1 MSASVRAR
9 ARGPSGSRRA
19 LRRAAVLLVL
29 STSLLASLALGAVSA
44 QPPAP
49 VARLTAEEAHS
60 TGRGMSLV
68 HRADLASGLLEL
80 RVDAAG
86 AAPELLAVAPGGARA
101 AIAPALGLDPTT
113 LSVVHPDGSQLN
125 INLDGVVGAAFAPDA
140 ETLLAVD
147 GAGTLQRIDL
157 AAGTLQV
164 VADGPFLGPVTV
176 AEDGSLLLLAVSS
189 VEAPFRSRLV
199 RLDPTSGE
207 AVQLVDD
214 DLVYGAQ
221 ELTDGSLAVV
231 AHQRG
236 GGTAVRRVA
245 DGVTTLLADLGVGAV
260 NVAISPNGRMLAWEL
275 QGEGILV
282 ADGAGAEP
290 RPLGPGSQPT
300 FAPDG
305 RSLLVRD
312 EDGGH
317 VLVTL
322 AGSRTLLSGPAAFAA
337 SCTGRCRS

>member
-29 STSLLASLALGAVSA
+29 STSLLASLAIGAVSA
-44 QPPAP
+44 LPPAP
-49 VARLTAEEAHS
+49 VARLTAEEARAA
-60 TGRGMSLV
+60 GVGMSLV
-68 HRADLASGLLEL
+68 ERADLAGGLLEL

-101 AIAPALGLDPTT
+101 ATAPALGLDPTT
-113 LSVVHPDGSQLN
+113 LSVVHPDGSHLN
-125 INLDGVVGAAFAPDA
+125 VNLDGVVGAAFAPDS
-140 ETLLAVD
+140 ETLLVVD
-147 GAGTLQRIDL
+147 GGGTLQRIGL
-157 AAGTLQV
+157 AAGTLAV
-164 VADGPFLGPVTV
+164 VADGPFLGPLAVD
-176 AEDGSLLLLAVSS
+176 EDGSVLLLAVSS

-207 AVQLVDD
+207 AKQLAED

-236 GGTAVRRVA
+236 GGTVVRRVA
-245 DGVTTLLADLGVGAV
+245 DGVITLLADLGAGAV
-260 NVAISPNGRMLAWEL
+260 NVAVARDGRTLAWER
-275 QGEGILV
+275 QGEGVFV
-282 ADGAGAEP
+282 ADDPGARP
-290 RPLGPGSQPT
+290 RRLGPGSRPT

-305 RSLLVRD
+305 ASLLVRD

-322 AGSRTLLSGPAAFAA
+322 AGSRTRLSGPAAFGA